1 MNKIAKSLLLSLVI
15 AAPAALY
22 VCNFKAEAELPRH
35 DHRVVHRGRPV
46 IVHHPRVI
54 HRGRPVIVHHPRV
67 IRHPH

>member
-35 DHRVVHRGRPV
+35 DIHHDRRVVRHDHRVIRRGRPV
-46 IVHHPRVI
+46 I
-54 HRGRPVIVHHPRV
+54 
-67 IRHPH
+67 RHPH